1 MYVLGFAP
9 EPITVAGAY
18 WIKAYQPVEYRN
30 PDTYSVN
37 GYAAMEGLAE
47 GVNKAGSLN
56 SSEVAQAIRQL
67 SFESLIGQIDY
78 DDSGDLKDQ
87 RLFVF
92 QVQNG
97 EFKQIT
103 P

>member
-9 EPITVAGAY
+9 EPAAVAGAD
-18 WIKAYQPVEYRN
+18 WIKAYQEVEYRN
-30 PDTYSVN
+30 PGTYSVS
-37 GYAAMEGLAE
+37 GYAAMEALAE
-47 GVNKAGSLN
+47 GIKKA
-56 SSEVAQAIRQL
+56 SSFDGPQVTEAIRQL
-67 SFESLIGQIDY
+67 SFESLIGTISY
-78 DDSGDLKDQ
+78 DPNGDLKEQ

-97 EFKQIT
+97 AFKQVA